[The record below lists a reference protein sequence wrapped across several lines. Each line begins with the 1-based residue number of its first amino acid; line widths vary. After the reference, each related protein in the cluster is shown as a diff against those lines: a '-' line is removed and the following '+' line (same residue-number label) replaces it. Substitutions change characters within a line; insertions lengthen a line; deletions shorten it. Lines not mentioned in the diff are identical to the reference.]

1 MLLEQGISTMKA
13 AAFKSFLT
21 LCFCILLGVI
31 FSVQVTETVTS
42 GIVLGSCKPAYKWCL
57 CISRRR
63 NLLSIKRCD
72 SHGAPRS
79 RHTGHVVPLPGLRVP
94 AFHCVEIAPAVMAA
108 HSVHGSL
115 QDGNAFTNIPKEQ
128 CYSSRRSSRYI

>member
-42 GIVLGSCKPAYKWCL
+42 EIVLGSCKPAY
-57 CISRRR
+57 CISRER

-115 QDGNAFTNIPKEQ
+115 QDGDAFTNIPKKQ
-128 CYSSRRSSRYI
+128 CLSSRRSSRYI